1 MMFVPTLQ
9 PKDELLHDVVQI
21 LQQASEI
28 IRQEYLTFCQGEK
41 FHVQT
46 KQDDSPVTQA
56 DLKANQF
63 IETALQK
70 LTPTLPLLSEE
81 NEHHERHTW
90 SHCWVL
96 DPLDGTKEFLHQRPE
111 FTINLSQIE
120 NGKTL
125 FSAIAIPAQ
134 QLIYIGYLDQH
145 PYKYDAEQQQWF
157 AYQAPEVQQIEPIQV
172 GLSHRSKQPEYQEFI
187 EILQQ
192 SHAIETSQAG
202 SAYKFCM
209 MLEGKIDIY
218 PRFHP
223 TSEWDTS
230 AGQGLLESVGGGLV
244 SLAGE
249 PFIYNQRR
257 RLLNDGFIAFAQP
270 AYQEIALNALRLM
283 TK

>member
-1 MMFVPTLQ
+1 MFVPTLQ
-9 PKDELLHDVVQI
+9 PKDELMQAVVQI

-46 KQDDSPVTQA
+46 KHDDSPVTQA

-70 LTPTLPLLSEE
+70 LTPALPLLSEE
-81 NEHHERHTW
+81 NEHQERHTW
-90 SHCWVL
+90 SRCWVL

-145 PYKYDAEQQQWF
+145 PYKYDAEQQQWYV
-157 AYQAPEVQQIEPIQV
+157 YQAPEVQQIEPIQV

-192 SHAIETSQAG
+192 SHTIETSQAG

-249 PFIYNQRR
+249 PFIYNQRH

-270 AYQEIALNALRLM
+270 AYQEIALNALRRM

>member
-46 KQDDSPVTQA
+46 KHDDSPVTQA

-70 LTPTLPLLSEE
+70 LTPALPLLSEE
-81 NEHHERHTW
+81 NEHQERHTW
-90 SHCWVL
+90 SRCWVL

-145 PYKYDAEQQQWF
+145 PYKYDAEQQQWYV
-157 AYQAPEVQQIEPIQV
+157 YQAPEVQQIEPIQV

-192 SHAIETSQAG
+192 SHTIETSQAG

-270 AYQEIALNALRLM
+270 AYQEIALNALRRM

>member
-1 MMFVPTLQ
+1 MFVPSVH
-9 PKDELLHDVVQI
+9 PNDELMQTVVQI

-46 KQDDSPVTQA
+46 KHDDSPVTQA

-70 LTPTLPLLSEE
+70 LTLALPLLSEE

-90 SHCWVL
+90 SRCWLL

-187 EILQQ
+187 EILQKN
-192 SHAIETSQAG
+192 HAIETSQAG

-270 AYQEIALNALRLM
+270 AYQEIALNALRRM

>member
-1 MMFVPTLQ
+1 MQ
-9 PKDELLHDVVQI
+9 AVVQI

-46 KQDDSPVTQA
+46 KHDDSPVTQA

-70 LTPTLPLLSEE
+70 LTPALPLLSEE
-81 NEHHERHTW
+81 NEHQERHTW
-90 SHCWVL
+90 SRCWVL

-145 PYKYDAEQQQWF
+145 PYKYDAEQQQWYV
-157 AYQAPEVQQIEPIQV
+157 YQAPEVQQIEPIQV

-249 PFIYNQRR
+249 PFIYNQRH

-270 AYQEIALNALRLM
+270 AYQEIALNALRRM

>member
-1 MMFVPTLQ
+1 MFVLSNRPN
-9 PKDELLHDVVQI
+9 DELIQVVVQI

-28 IRQEYLTFCQGEK
+28 IQQEYLNFCQGEK

-46 KQDDSPVTQA
+46 KHDDSPVTQA

-70 LTPTLPLLSEE
+70 LTPALPLLSEE

-90 SHCWVL
+90 SRCWVL

-145 PYKYDAEQQQWF
+145 PYKYDAGQQQWF

-192 SHAIETSQAG
+192 SHPIETSQAG

-244 SLAGE
+244 SLSGE

-270 AYQEIALNALRLM
+270 VYQEIALNALRLM

>member
-46 KQDDSPVTQA
+46 KHDDSPVTQA

-70 LTPTLPLLSEE
+70 LTPALPLLSEE
-81 NEHHERHTW
+81 NEHQERHTW
-90 SHCWVL
+90 SRCWVL

-145 PYKYDAEQQQWF
+145 PYKYDAEQQQWYV
-157 AYQAPEVQQIEPIQV
+157 YQAPEVQQIEPIQV

-192 SHAIETSQAG
+192 SHTIETSQAG

-218 PRFHP
+218 PRFHL

-249 PFIYNQRR
+249 PFIYNQRH

-270 AYQEIALNALRLM
+270 AYQEIALNALRRM